1 MENYK
6 PTIADIKYAKNV
18 NDNIIWRQVLNPA
31 EIKEAH
37 KRLFGFMANTQQQA
51 RIKVFNWFQYI
62 FKPSMLIET
71 NVDTVETSIPAD
83 STSIGT
89 VDNLSKQ
96 THSEEDQ
103 IELLDTLFTLGD
115 DVDARDDEAIPEVHK
130 VNRPRKRN
138 TKKK

>member
-1 MENYK
+1 
-6 PTIADIKYAKNV
+6 
-18 NDNIIWRQVLNPA
+18 
-31 EIKEAH
+31 
-37 KRLFGFMANTQQQA
+37 MANTQQQA

-62 FKPSMLIET
+62 FKPEMLIET

-103 IELLDTLFTLGD
+103 IEILDTLFTLGD